1 MTEID
6 LEYIRKELESRLDG
20 FTLSLLDLNNDAI
33 TCNICKL
40 CGSVETNIREG
51 FVGIC
56 YLPKEIILNNTW
68 WYRDCLFLIKR
79 KINSFEEE
87 FGLAKN
93 LK

>member
-6 LEYIRKELESRLDG
+6 LDYIQKELESKLDG
-20 FTLSLLDLNNDAI
+20 FKITLKPADDETL
-33 TCNICKL
+33 TCVVCKL
-40 CGSVETNIREG
+40 TGSIETGINEE
-51 FVGIC
+51 FVGIT
-56 YLPKEIILNNTW
+56 YFPHNMILNNTW

>member
-6 LEYIRKELESRLDG
+6 LEYIKKELESRLDG
-20 FTLSLLDLNNDAI
+20 FTLSLLDLNDDAI
-33 TCNICKL
+33 TCNIYKL
-40 CGSVETNIREG
+40 CGSVETDINESFI
-51 FVGIC
+51 GIS
-56 YLPKEIILNNTW
+56 YLPKEIILNNIW